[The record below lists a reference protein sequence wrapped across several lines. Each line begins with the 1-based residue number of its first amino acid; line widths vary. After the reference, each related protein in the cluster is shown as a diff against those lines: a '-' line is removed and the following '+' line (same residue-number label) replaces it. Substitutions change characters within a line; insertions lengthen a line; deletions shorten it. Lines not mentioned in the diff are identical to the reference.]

1 MNRRHLLMGA
11 CALACAPISAIG
23 LPAFAQDDI
32 AKKLIN
38 EPGGWNIYGTAQI
51 NKRVKDDKVQGGQ
64 AMEIKIAT
72 TGGNPWDAA
81 AESPI
86 TGKIT
91 KGDKIVVA
99 VWARSKIADNAP
111 ANLTLRMQVSSPPYN
126 SFGEKPVTV
135 GPDWEM
141 QTLEFLA
148 AEDHAPKTCAL
159 TIHLN
164 TGKQTIYLGP
174 AFILNMS
181 LA

>member
-11 CALACAPISAIG
+11 ACAAVFANRAS
-23 LPAFAQDDI
+23 AQDDI
-32 AKKLIN
+32 SKKLIN
-38 EPGGWNIYGTAQI
+38 EPGAWNIYGAAQT

-72 TGGNPWDAA
+72 AGGNPWDAA
-81 AESPI
+81 AESAI
-86 TGKIT
+86 TGKIS
-91 KGDKIVVA
+91 KGDKIVAA
-99 VWARSKIADNAP
+99 VWAKSKTADNAP
-111 ANLTLRMQVSSPPYN
+111 AHLNMRMQISSPPYD
-126 SFGEKPVTV
+126 SFGEKPISV
-135 GPDWEM
+135 GPDWQM
-141 QTLEFLA
+141 QTYEFTA
-148 AEDHAPKTCAL
+148 SEDHAPKTAAL

>member
-11 CALACAPISAIG
+11 CALVCAPASTFA
-23 LPAFAQDDI
+23 LTAFAQEDI

-38 EPGGWNIYGTAQI
+38 DPGSWNIYGTAQT

-64 AMEIKIAT
+64 AMEIKIASA
-72 TGGNPWDAA
+72 GGNPWDAA
-81 AESPI
+81 AESQI

-91 KGDKIVVA
+91 KGDKIVAA
-99 VWARSKIADNAP
+99 VWARSKTADNAP
-111 ANLTLRMQVSSPPYN
+111 ANLTMRMQVSSPPYA
-126 SFGEKPVTV
+126 SFGEKPVSV
-135 GPDWEM
+135 GPDWQM
-141 QTLEFLA
+141 QTYEFTA
-148 AEDHAPKTCAL
+148 AEDHAPKTAAL

-181 LA
+181 MA

>member
-1 MNRRHLLMGA
+1 MNRRQLLTGV
-11 CALACAPISAIG
+11 CALACVPIF
-23 LPAFAQDDI
+23 PAFAQDDI

-38 EPGGWNIYGTAQI
+38 EPGSWNIYGAAQT

-64 AMEIKIAT
+64 AMEIKV
-72 TGGNPWDAA
+72 TGAGGHPWDAA
-81 AESPI
+81 AESQI

-91 KGDKIVVA
+91 KGDQIVAA
-99 VWARSKIADNAP
+99 VWVRSKTADNAP
-111 ANLTLRMQVSSPPYN
+111 ANLTMRMQVSSPPYD
-126 SFGEKPVTV
+126 SFGEKQISA
-135 GPDWEM
+135 GADWEM
-141 QTLEFLA
+141 QTLEFTA
-148 AEDHAPKTCAL
+148 AEDHDPKTAAL